1 MKNKLKSFFLVLF
14 AVLFLALFL
23 GVAQFVLVRE
33 VSKNEIYI
41 PSESQFAV
49 KIQGKELLKSS
60 MHDLFL
66 DKPDA
71 EIFALLRNLSKKEG
85 SNQKVKESGIE
96 LLADVLIFNYKTDKG
111 EFFGFIFQLSNSSSF
126 QQNVL
131 DQATENA
138 GGVCNSETGI
148 LLLFKPSLKNQT
160 ISKEEIQKVALQ
172 ILNNPTKSSYF
183 SPNKLEKNSFI
194 FLENKGFSTLFPKL
208 GKGDLSLNIQDS
220 ILKIDGKFSTI
231 QSQTKSNW
239 SLKPKGFHLSSSIIN
254 AEIQD
259 TIQYFFQKQGFNL
272 PKTKAISINY
282 NGIQMGNGG
291 IIPKMDL
298 LLEFDSIVSKE
309 SLVQPQSWRKLGL
322 TISQNSDQE
331 YTLNNGSTQF
341 VLTILNDQTIFIG
354 SDKAS
359 LQSKPNDR
367 LFYMTGDAR
376 YLTAIEG
383 GGLVAMSLNLY
394 PPFKTGKDFLESL
407 KKSDLEI
414 VSKGNSTLI
423 RGEILFKGNRSVT
436 VETLRLILRINEF

>member
-160 ISKEEIQKVALQ
+160 ISKEEIQKVNRQ
-172 ILNNPTKSSYF
+172 RM
-183 SPNKLEKNSFI
+183 
-194 FLENKGFSTLFPKL
+194 
-208 GKGDLSLNIQDS
+208 
-220 ILKIDGKFSTI
+220 DG
-231 QSQTKSNW
+231 
-239 SLKPKGFHLSSSIIN
+239 
-254 AEIQD
+254 
-259 TIQYFFQKQGFNL
+259 
-272 PKTKAISINY
+272 
-282 NGIQMGNGG
+282 
-291 IIPKMDL
+291 
-298 LLEFDSIVSKE
+298 
-309 SLVQPQSWRKLGL
+309 
-322 TISQNSDQE
+322 
-331 YTLNNGSTQF
+331 
-341 VLTILNDQTIFIG
+341 
-354 SDKAS
+354 
-359 LQSKPNDR
+359 
-367 LFYMTGDAR
+367 
-376 YLTAIEG
+376 TAILPEG
-383 GGLVAMSLNLY
+383 
-394 PPFKTGKDFLESL
+394 
-407 KKSDLEI
+407 
-414 VSKGNSTLI
+414 
-423 RGEILFKGNRSVT
+423 
-436 VETLRLILRINEF
+436 